1 MESVVNDDDQKSE
14 AEAEKRK
21 GNMRES
27 AEENE
32 VNHENNDNLI
42 SMGTL
47 MSGNNMKDREN
58 LDKSISMGFVED
70 VELGGK
76 LVPDGKRQ
84 SEFYSFFV
92 NLKLIRKR

>member
-1 MESVVNDDDQKSE
+1 MESVVNDNDMKSE

-70 VELGGK
+70 VELGGNF
-76 LVPDGKRQ
+76 VPDGKRQ
-84 SEFYSFFV
+84 SEFLFFFFV
-92 NLKLIRKR
+92 NLN

>member
-1 MESVVNDDDQKSE
+1 MESVVNDNDMKSE

-84 SEFYSFFV
+84 SEFLFFFFV
-92 NLKLIRKR
+92 NLN